1 MSLLARLFV
10 LVAIAVLPA
19 IAILAWTQFEAYRAR
34 VVEVHDNALQQ
45 AKLVSSEQDRLVDG
59 ARQLLVALATM
70 PLIVNRE
77 NEKCTTYLQDLIRK
91 YDAYSTMIAIGANGY
106 SYCGSTPVSQ
116 QNIYLGDRRYF
127 KEARETN
134 GFVVGEYVQGR
145 LVPNQVLSFAYP
157 INLRDGERGVML
169 LTLKLDWLADY
180 VARRWWN
187 SGLTIVMTD
196 RAGTILVRLPDHDRW
211 VGHPLDPEYRD
222 LLGARSFGVAEVK
235 GADGV
240 ERVIGYSPLSEP
252 PVDLFL
258 GIGTTSEAAFGQ
270 VRKALRLGIGLL
282 SAGTILALAVAWIGG
297 IAFIRRPIA
306 ALVRSAA
313 RWSEGDY
320 GVRAQLKDRHS
331 EIGQLGAVFDKMAT
345 QLDQRE
351 RELREATRAK
361 TRLLAAAGHDFKQ
374 PLQTIAMSVDRLSGD
389 PSVLDRINRMVDRIG
404 RSVDQLLVASR
415 IELGTLQPAVR
426 EVAIGDILAEVRDI
440 CAPAALDK
448 DVEFRMVDSSAWVR
462 TDPDMMLT
470 ILINLVGNAIKY
482 TDRGRVLIGCR
493 HHGDQLRIEVRDTGV
508 GIAEDQL
515 SLIFDEF
522 RRIEARNRKGYGL
535 GLSIVRRTA
544 DLLGHRVN
552 VRSTVARGSCFAVD
566 LPLAAR
572 RGAPDGT
579 PQFSTASASA
589 ARR

>member
-19 IAILAWTQFEAYRAR
+19 IGILAWTQFDAYRTR

-45 AKLVSSEQDRLVDG
+45 AKLVASEQDRLVDG

-70 PLIVNRE
+70 PLVVNRE
-77 NEKCTTYLQDLIRK
+77 SDECTAYLQDLIRK
-91 YDAYSTMIAIGANGY
+91 YDAYSTMVAIGANGY
-106 SYCGSTPVSQ
+106 TYCGSTPVSQ
-116 QNIYLGDRRYF
+116 QNIYIGDRRYF
-127 KEARETN
+127 KEALETN
-134 GFVVGEYVQGR
+134 GFVVGEYLEGR
-145 LVPNQVLSFAYP
+145 LIPNKVVSFAYP
-157 INLRDGERGVML
+157 INLSNGERGVML
-169 LTLKLDWLADY
+169 LTLKLDWLAEY
-180 VARRWWN
+180 VAQRWWN
-187 SGLTIVMTD
+187 PGLTIVMAD
-196 RAGTILVRLPDHDRW
+196 RSGTILVRLPDHARW
-211 VGHPLDPEYRD
+211 VGRPLGPEYRT
-222 LLGARSFGVAEVK
+222 LLTASDFGVAEVK
-235 GADGV
+235 DADGV
-240 ERVIGYSPLSEP
+240 ERVIGYSPLAQP

-258 GIGTTSEAAFGQ
+258 AIATSSEAAFGQ
-270 VRKALRLGIGLL
+270 VRKALWLGIGWL

-297 IAFIRRPIA
+297 VAFIRRPIA
-306 ALVRSAA
+306 ALVHSAA

-320 GVRAQLKDRHS
+320 GARARLKDRHS
-331 EIGQLGAVFDKMAT
+331 EIGALGTVFDKMAD
-345 QLDQRE
+345 QLERRE

-374 PLQTIAMSVDRLSGD
+374 PLQTIAMSVDRLTGD
-389 PSVLDRINRMVDRIG
+389 ASVLDRISRMVDRIG

-426 EVAIGDILAEVRDI
+426 EVAIGDILSEVRDI
-440 CAPAALDK
+440 CAPAAHEK
-448 DVEFRMVDSSAWVR
+448 DVEFRLIGSSAWVR

-493 HHGDQLRIEVRDTGV
+493 RHGDQLRIEVHDTGV

-515 SLIFDEF
+515 SVIFDEF
-522 RRIEARNRKGYGL
+522 RRVETSSRKGYGL

-544 DLLGHRVN
+544 DLLGHHVI
-552 VRSTVARGSCFAVD
+552 VRSTVARGSCFAVA

-572 RGAPDGT
+572 RSTSNGA
-579 PQFSTASASA
+579 PQFSTAAS
-589 ARR
+589 